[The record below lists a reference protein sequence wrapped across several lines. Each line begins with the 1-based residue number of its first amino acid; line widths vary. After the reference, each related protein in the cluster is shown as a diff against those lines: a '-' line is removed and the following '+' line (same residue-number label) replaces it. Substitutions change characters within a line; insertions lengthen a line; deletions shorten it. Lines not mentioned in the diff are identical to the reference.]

1 MTKEKLI
8 DWILKNCIFEYID
21 RAGIKYRKYKKIKD
35 SSIMDLIHKHSEY
48 LDECFLKST
57 ISLKV
62 RIEYILGNGVVY
74 HRKLKR
80 KYKTLLE
87 FINGELLN
95 TTGNINTSL
104 LIYENKAMIKS
115 WPYFYEEI
123 MSKTS
128 FLNPAA
134 CMAQRVWHIY
144 KGTYTAERCKH
155 CNKNLVAFRN
165 FKVGYSSYCSSTC
178 WFNSDEYINKNKS
191 TKLRKYGDENYNN
204 REKSKTTCLVRHGV
218 EYPAQ
223 SKEIFLKVKKTKFE
237 KYGDENYTNL
247 KKAQET
253 CFAKRGVIHHIH
265 DGNIADKCKGGYKK
279 SWHDY
284 VLPSGKIIKIQ
295 GYEPII
301 FDELLIQYNEEDI
314 LYKKSDMPKIWY
326 KTEDEKTHRY
336 YPDFFI
342 PKDNILIEVK
352 SSYTFK
358 VDYDILVLKAKAA
371 IKLGFNFEIKIPK

>member
-115 WPYFYEEI
+115 
-123 MSKTS
+123 
-128 FLNPAA
+128 
-134 CMAQRVWHIY
+134 
-144 KGTYTAERCKH
+144 
-155 CNKNLVAFRN
+155 
-165 FKVGYSSYCSSTC
+165 
-178 WFNSDEYINKNKS
+178 
-191 TKLRKYGDENYNN
+191 
-204 REKSKTTCLVRHGV
+204 
-218 EYPAQ
+218 
-223 SKEIFLKVKKTKFE
+223 
-237 KYGDENYTNL
+237 
-247 KKAQET
+247 
-253 CFAKRGVIHHIH
+253 
-265 DGNIADKCKGGYKK
+265 
-279 SWHDY
+279 
-284 VLPSGKIIKIQ
+284 
-295 GYEPII
+295 
-301 FDELLIQYNEEDI
+301 
-314 LYKKSDMPKIWY
+314 
-326 KTEDEKTHRY
+326 
-336 YPDFFI
+336 
-342 PKDNILIEVK
+342 
-352 SSYTFK
+352 
-358 VDYDILVLKAKAA
+358 
-371 IKLGFNFEIKIPK
+371 